1 MKIFIKKSVCVVTLC
16 LAAASFTSC
25 HVNKDGN
32 LSIGRKRR
40 PAAVKT
46 TQPTTARH
54 YLYKNDKVLEAMSP
68 GDSKLKIDLSEQRVK
83 LFSGDQLALESQ
95 ISTGTEGH
103 RTPTGKFEILEKKV
117 DKKSNRYGKWVDS
130 DSGET
135 LVSNGDSYKRPKGDA
150 EFRGTSMP
158 YWMRVTW
165 RGVGMHIG
173 YVPLY
178 AASHGCIRVPREVQ
192 PLIFAKTQVGTPVEI
207 IH

>member
-1 MKIFIKKSVCVVTLC
+1 MKAIARKSINV
-16 LAAASFTSC
+16 LAACVIAAGLSSC

-32 LSIGRKRR
+32 LSMGMKAE
-40 PAAVKT
+40 PSAVKST
-46 TQPTTARH
+46 KTGPKH
-54 YLYKNDKVLEAMSP
+54 YLYKNKKVLEAMTP
-68 GDSKLKIDLSEQRVK
+68 GDSKLQINLTNQRVK

-103 RTPTGKFEILEKKV
+103 RTPTGTFSILEKKV
-117 DKKSNRYGKWVDS
+117 DKKSNRYGKWVNGGT
-130 DSGET
+130 GET
-135 LVSNGDSYKRPKGDA
+135 LVSDGDSHKQPSGNA
-150 EFRGTSMP
+150 EFRGTAMP

-192 PLIFAKTQVGTPVEI
+192 PLIFSKTRVGTPVEI
-207 IH
+207 MY